1 MNDDYPNL
9 SFARYGHQPGHFAGS
24 ETGPYGEPVGAL
36 HEQGWDPVE
45 ELTYLLQDAA
55 AEQEVT
61 VPPPRNETAYGN
73 GFEPAYGDAFEPVH
87 ADGFEPVYADEF
99 TGDPIDNLVQ
109 ITAELPPIRRSS
121 AGHRKVRVRNPRNW
135 IQTVSFVI
143 AAVAA
148 ATVSMVSV
156 FSGMVAYSPLQ
167 RIASN
172 AQSGTGPWWPLLVY
186 GPWMVA
192 SLSILRA
199 ALHQRRAVHSWYV
212 VLLFS
217 SVAMMFCVADAHQTI
232 TGVATAVVPALASL
246 TCFQQL
252 IRQITLT
259 RPPRQTVSRHRQ
271 RRPSP
276 PPSAP
281 TPPSASPSSAPAPSP
296 SQERVGVK
304 KKPAPAKKTRA

>member
-9 SFARYGHQPGHFAGS
+9 SFARYGQNPGYPAGT
-24 ETGPYGEPVGAL
+24 ETGPYGDPVTPL
-36 HEQGWDPVE
+36 NEQGWDPVE

-55 AEQEVT
+55 AADQDVT
-61 VPPPRNETAYGN
+61 VPPPRG
-73 GFEPAYGDAFEPVH
+73 
-87 ADGFEPVYADEF
+87 EPVYTDEF
-99 TGDPIDNLVQ
+99 TGDPMDNLVQ

-121 AGHRKVRVRNPRNW
+121 AGHRKVRVRNHRNW
-135 IQTVSFVI
+135 LQTVSFVL

-172 AQSGTGPWWPLLVY
+172 AQSGTGPWWPLLIY

-259 RPPRQTVSRHRQ
+259 RPPRQSTSRHRQ
-271 RRPSP
+271 RPCP
-276 PPSAP
+276 PAP
-281 TPPSASPSSAPAPSP
+281 PERADGKKGSSA
-296 SQERVGVK
+296 
-304 KKPAPAKKTRA
+304 KKPRV